1 MGQQTTN
8 SVRTVLGAELSGGI
22 DMGWREKLALQFRLG
37 WAHEYAD
44 TSRPMTA
51 SFAGAP
57 GIGYTVYGASPVRNT
72 ATVGLAANTA
82 IAEATS
88 IYLRYD
94 GEFGTGTDNHVL
106 SVGLRANW

>member
-1 MGQQTTN
+1 N
-8 SVRTVLGAELSGGI
+8 SVRSVLGAELAGFI
-22 DMGWREKLALQFRLG
+22 DAGWRDKLGLQVRLG

-44 TSRPMTA
+44 TSRPLTA

-57 GIGYTVYGASPVRNT
+57 TLGYTVYGAAPQRNT

-106 SVGLRANW
+106 SAGLRMNW